1 MDMKSLLAETKERNA
16 SDLHIVA
23 GAAPVFRIDGDL
35 VPVDGFKLTPEITRS
50 FVYEMITEEQ
60 KKTFE
65 KKGYLDFSFSF
76 SGVGRFRVNAHLQR
90 GSVAAAFRLIPINPP
105 PFSELGLPKVILDLA
120 LRPKGLVLVT
130 GPTGSGKSTTLAAMI
145 DTINEERPVHIITI
159 EDPIEYLHLHKK
171 AVIEQIELGM
181 DTPSFALALKYAMR
195 QDPDVILVGE
205 MRDLETIATAITA
218 AETGH
223 LVLATLHTRDAAQT
237 VNRIIDVFPSHQ
249 QTQIRIQVASSLQG
263 IIAQTL
269 LTRKGGKGRVAA
281 AEILINTIA
290 IGNLIRSQ
298 KAHELHTYIQSGR
311 QHGMKTMADSLA
323 ELVQKDVV
331 SREEAA
337 RLTNDMKLLQS
348 V

>member
-35 VPVDGFKLTPEITRS
+35 VRVDGSKLTPEMTRS

-171 AVIEQIELGM
+171 AVVEQIELGM

-237 VNRIIDVFPSHQ
+237 VNRMIDVFPSHQ
-249 QTQIRIQVASSLQG
+249 QTQVRIQLASSLQG
-263 IIAQTL
+263 IIAQAL
-269 LTRKGGKGRVAA
+269 LPRKGGKGRVAA
-281 AEILINTIA
+281 AEILMNTMA
-290 IGNLIRSQ
+290 VANLIRSQ

-311 QHGMKTMADSLA
+311 QHGMITMADSLG

-331 SREEAA
+331 SREEAV
-337 RLTNDMKLLQS
+337 RVTNDMKLLQGA
-348 V
+348 

>member
-249 QTQIRIQVASSLQG
+249 QTQVRIQLASSLQG